1 MNERK
6 MLTGHTPEL
15 LRRKCEDFLAR
26 LAKRFGDMKGKIEIS
41 LYGPPGTGKTL
52 LAMALAREAEAVF
65 FHVRVT
71 NVVAKWYAD
80 SLEVLQTVKLNSAD
94 LAEVVRRSLEE
105 KVQQEGAGEEPGPVT
120 TADMQRAIENYR
132 KTKEIIEK
140 IRYGQYL

>member
-1 MNERK
+1 MA
-6 MLTGHTPEL
+6 H
-15 LRRKCEDFLAR
+15 
-26 LAKRFGDMKGKIEIS
+26 AKQEIAGLVYALQS
-41 LYGPPGTGKTL
+41 PDLHKKWGTHPPNGVLLYGPPGTGKTL